1 MGRVGAP
8 LGPWG
13 VLRGRP
19 GARGSRSLPIGGGGG
34 EVGVGGEVGGGGEVQ
49 KRCTS
54 QGGAKPAA
62 RERPNAFFLKARP
75 RGDPAVHPT
84 PTAKAR
90 LATPTVRLPRCLVQL
105 RRCLT
110 GAFERCIELPEKRWS
125 PTQRPGGDP
134 AVDPTPNTQRP
145 QPTQRP
151 RTNPY
156 GSRRQ
161 RQACFRTTLGGTSQ
175 SISPADLVVV
185 AL

>member
-1 MGRVGAP
+1 MG
-8 LGPWG
+8 
-13 VLRGRP
+13 LRWDP
-19 GARGSRSLPIGGGGG
+19 GGFLGGGRGL
-34 EVGVGGEVGGGGEVQ
+34 
-49 KRCTS
+49 
-54 QGGAKPAA
+54 GALVPSLLGAAAA
-62 RERPNAFFLKARP
+62 RWGAAARSKRGVPARAARNRRRESDPTPFLKARP
-75 RGDPAVHPT
+75 GGDPAVHPT
-84 PTAKAR
+84 PTANTHV
-90 LATPTVRLPRCLVQL
+90 ATATARLPRCLVQL

-110 GAFERCIELPEKRWS
+110 GAFERCIELSEIRWS

-134 AVDPTPNTQRP
+134 AVHPTPNTQRP

>member
-1 MGRVGAP
+1 MG
-8 LGPWG
+8 
-13 VLRGRP
+13 LRWDP
-19 GARGSRSLPIGGGGG
+19 GGFLGGGRGL
-34 EVGVGGEVGGGGEVQ
+34 
-49 KRCTS
+49 
-54 QGGAKPAA
+54 GALVPSLLGAAAA
-62 RERPNAFFLKARP
+62 RSGSAARWGAAARSK
-75 RGDPAVHPT
+75 RGVPARAARNRRRESDPAVHPT
-84 PTAKAR
+84 PTANTHV
-90 LATPTVRLPRCLVQL
+90 ATATARLPRCLVQL
-105 RRCLT
+105 RRCST
-110 GAFERCIELPEKRWS
+110 GAFERCIELSEIRWS

-134 AVDPTPNTQRP
+134 AVHPTPNTQRP